1 MSGDETTNTESLKVD
16 LEEALAFLQ
25 NLCGSGN
32 WHLTAIAP
40 DGAVRNRTFGPSERG
55 SAADSISTNSGI
67 RNIYVHVNPLKE
79 GIKNVK
85 AKKEHI
91 AAAAYVHVD
100 IDDADGLERL
110 KAFAI
115 RPTAVVASGGGYN
128 AYWKLAEPLA
138 DIEVAESINRWHVQ
152 ELNGDP
158 AATDVSRILRV
169 PGTMNLPNKKK
180 LERGRVPVMAY
191 VVEEMTDWNL
201 TYPSVQFG
209 KVELSK
215 SASKGRVL
223 TSKKVSEVAEVAVR
237 DLPEGLDE
245 RLVRVALTGDDSERP
260 RGKEDARYPSRSEAV
275 FAVACGLGRAG
286 LSAEEIAGVLI
297 NPALG
302 ISASI
307 LEKRS
312 PKDEALRQA
321 TKALLAIGDDWPDGV
336 QPKTGIPNSGFQN
349 TQAAILRLGIV
360 CRFDAYRNRMTVS
373 GQVLQ
378 QFVGDYSDRISL
390 FVRDLIGKHFGFD
403 PGNERT
409 NDSIVNLCSLNM
421 FDPVRDYLDSLKWD
435 GVGRI
440 NEFLT
445 NFCGADDS
453 AYTKA
458 VSAITLIA
466 AVRRVRSP
474 GIKFDTIPVWE
485 GVQGSGKS
493 TAIKILASP
502 EFFSDQD
509 ILILDQ
515 KAQMEV
521 MEGVWLYEIG
531 ELAGMR
537 FTEVNKIKAFA
548 SRSTDKAR
556 PAYGRVA
563 ENRPRRGIL
572 IGTTNDDEYLK
583 DETGNRRFWPV
594 ATDKI
599 DLPAI
604 TEARDQ
610 LWAEAAARE
619 AKGESITLPET
630 LWVEAAIEQAKR
642 VSPDP
647 WSDTLASIKGI
658 VLNGR
663 EIIATQ
669 YLLTQVLNIRSI
681 ENNNY
686 LGKRLARVMR
696 GLGWNGSE
704 TLTFRYGHKAKGYWR
719 TSTKE
724 DDPAEEPI

>member
-1 MSGDETTNTESLKVD
+1 
-16 LEEALAFLQ
+16 
-25 NLCGSGN
+25 
-32 WHLTAIAP
+32 
-40 DGAVRNRTFGPSERG
+40 
-55 SAADSISTNSGI
+55 
-67 RNIYVHVNPLKE
+67 
-79 GIKNVK
+79 
-85 AKKEHI
+85 
-91 AAAAYVHVD
+91 
-100 IDDADGLERL
+100 
-110 KAFAI
+110 
-115 RPTAVVASGGGYN
+115 
-128 AYWKLAEPLA
+128 
-138 DIEVAESINRWHVQ
+138 
-152 ELNGDP
+152 
-158 AATDVSRILRV
+158 
-169 PGTMNLPNKKK
+169 
-180 LERGRVPVMAY
+180 
-191 VVEEMTDWNL
+191 
-201 TYPSVQFG
+201 
-209 KVELSK
+209 
-215 SASKGRVL
+215 
-223 TSKKVSEVAEVAVR
+223 
-237 DLPEGLDE
+237 
-245 RLVRVALTGDDSERP
+245 
-260 RGKEDARYPSRSEAV
+260 
-275 FAVACGLGRAG
+275 
-286 LSAEEIAGVLI
+286 
-297 NPALG
+297 
-302 ISASI
+302 
-307 LEKRS
+307 
-312 PKDEALRQA
+312 
-321 TKALLAIGDDWPDGV
+321 
-336 QPKTGIPNSGFQN
+336 
-349 TQAAILRLGIV
+349 
-360 CRFDAYRNRMTVS
+360 
-373 GQVLQ
+373 
-378 QFVGDYSDRISL
+378 
-390 FVRDLIGKHFGFD
+390 
-403 PGNERT
+403 
-409 NDSIVNLCSLNM
+409 
-421 FDPVRDYLDSLKWD
+421 
-435 GVGRI
+435 
-440 NEFLT
+440 
-445 NFCGADDS
+445 
-453 AYTKA
+453 
-458 VSAITLIA
+458 
-466 AVRRVRSP
+466 
-474 GIKFDTIPVWE
+474 
-485 GVQGSGKS
+485 VQGSGKS